1 MLKLLG
7 HNVTNKR
14 RNNAVN
20 NLESDSK
27 LRITTEINPENYIK
41 KKELKKLLFIYLF
54 IVENGVYSCVYIIEM
69 Y

>member
-41 KKELKKLLFIYLF
+41 KR
-54 IVENGVYSCVYIIEM
+54 S
-69 Y
+69 